1 MKKYDVACPC
11 CGHIN
16 RGLYLEETGGM
27 MECEKC
33 GNITI
38 DRMFFRTIRIPVLE
52 MREEKPAPQPVSVAV

>member
-1 MKKYDVACPC
+1 MEKYDVACPC

-33 GNITI
+33 GNTTI